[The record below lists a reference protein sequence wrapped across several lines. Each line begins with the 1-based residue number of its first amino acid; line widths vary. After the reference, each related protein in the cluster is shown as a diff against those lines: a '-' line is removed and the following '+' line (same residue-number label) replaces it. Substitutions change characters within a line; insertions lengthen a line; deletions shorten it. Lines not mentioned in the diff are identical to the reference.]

1 MRALITG
8 ANRGIGA
15 ALRDAGR
22 AAGHDILAT
31 ARNLPENPAGWFALD
46 QTQPDQVRAVAT
58 ALKDQPLD
66 LLVLNAGVYLDRG
79 QSIEDGFAPA
89 LWAETF
95 AVNVTGSFLVT
106 QALLPNVRAAGGKIA
121 IISSQ
126 MGSSARAGGGAYIYR
141 ASKAA
146 EVSLG
151 RNLAVDLRAEGVAVG
166 IYHPGWVRTD
176 MGGASADID
185 AGTAA
190 KGLWARFEVLSLET
204 TGCFEFYDGAA
215 IPF

>member
-22 AAGHDILAT
+22 AAGHDIRAT
-31 ARNLPENPAGWFALD
+31 ARVLPEDPTGWLALD
-46 QTQPDQVRAVAT
+46 QTQPADVRALAT
-58 ALKDQPLD
+58 ALKDEPLD
-66 LLVLNAGVYLDRG
+66 LLVLNAGVFLDRG
-79 QSIEDGFAPA
+79 QSVADGFAPD

-95 AVNVTGSFLVT
+95 AVNVTGTFLVA
-106 QALLPNVRAAGGKIA
+106 QALLPNLRAAGGKIA

-151 RNLAVDLRAEGVAVG
+151 RNLAVDLRADGVAVG

-176 MGGASADID
+176 MGGSAADID

-190 KGLWARFEVLSLET
+190 KGLWARFDALSLET
-204 TGCFEFYDGAA
+204 SGAFEFYDGAE